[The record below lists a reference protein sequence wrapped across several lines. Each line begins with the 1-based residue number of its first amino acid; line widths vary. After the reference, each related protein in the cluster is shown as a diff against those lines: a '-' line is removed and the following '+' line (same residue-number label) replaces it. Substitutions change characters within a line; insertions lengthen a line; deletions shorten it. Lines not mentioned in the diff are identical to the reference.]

1 MTQAANVAEALL
13 RYGGMY
19 GSAWRLDP
27 TSGTY
32 NMLAEV
38 VTVTAEVQI
47 NRIEVPIVG
56 STRNGHKPGRE
67 TREGTISIQKVDAK
81 WEMELYSFLSAGLEQ
96 RRALRDSATATQAKR
111 TFDLHLKYDDPDA
124 LGLEE
129 WVLYDCQLW
138 AMSLGFSITDDTVE
152 RQYPLTWE
160 REAPVH
166 TFSAQRNG
174 DTVRP
179 NWLVGGYVASGQAA
193 PRDF

>member
-1 MTQAANVAEALL
+1 MQPASISEALL

-27 TSGTY
+27 VSGAY
-32 NMLAEV
+32 QMLAEV

-67 TREGTISIQKVDAK
+67 TREGTISIQKIDAK
-81 WEMELYSFLSAGLEQ
+81 WESEIYSFLSAGLEQ
-96 RRALRDSATATQAKR
+96 RRALRDSASATNPKR
-111 TFDLHLKYDDPDA
+111 TFDLQLRYDDPDA

-129 WVLYDCQLW
+129 WVLYDCALW
-138 AMSLGFSITDDTVE
+138 SMSLGFSITDDTVE

-166 TFSAQRNG
+166 TFVAQRAG
-174 DTVRP
+174 TVVNP
-179 NWLVGGYVASGQAA
+179 NWLVGGYTATGGAP